1 MDLEAALGRRHFLPL
16 LDFFVEELLDTTA
29 LQTDDVIVMA
39 ALVQFEHSL
48 AAFEMM
54 AYQQA
59 GLLELGQYAIDRGQS
74 DVLTGSQQNLVDV
87 FRRQMPLLAVLEQAE
102 HLQSGQGGLEAG
114 IFEFVGLAHGSMIH

>member
-1 MDLEAALGRRHFLPL
+1 MDLEAALGCRHFLPL
-16 LDFFVEELLDTTA
+16 LDFFVEELLDATA
-29 LQTDDVIVMA
+29 LQADDVIVMA

-59 GLLELGQYAIDRGQS
+59 GLLELGQYSIDRGQP
-74 DVLTGSQQNLVDV
+74 DVLAGSQQNLVDV

>member
-1 MDLEAALGRRHFLPL
+1 MRRLA
-16 LDFFVEELLDTTA
+16 V
-29 LQTDDVIVMA
+29 VIVMA

-59 GLLELGQYAIDRGQS
+59 GLLELGQYSIDRCQP

-87 FRRQMPLLAVLEQAE
+87 FRRQVPFLAVLEQAE
-102 HLQSGQGGLEAG
+102 YLQSGQGGLEAG